1 MAVLLLCVVCAN
13 PSVQNTQQ
21 PIWKIVGTLP
31 DKQELDLLQESL
43 ETGRKRIEHFFGK
56 PFLNSFEVEVFPDRT
71 VFDQYFAKRWKVPK
85 TQSWMVASG
94 VGDKLTMLSRKVWKT
109 QASEHKPEDEPHYR
123 ELIGHELVHV
133 YHGQRNPTGD
143 FEGMD
148 DLGWLVEGL
157 AVYVSGQLDRS
168 HRLAAQDA
176 IRLGKGPRTLAN
188 AWSGKYRYGVCG
200 SMVQWIDQK
209 WGRASLDALMK
220 VTRQEDAM
228 KVLEIS
234 EKEFLIGW
242 EQFVKMAQQ
251 KTIVK

>member
-1 MAVLLLCVVCAN
+1 MALLLICALYAN
-13 PSVQNTQQ
+13 QSVQSTQQ
-21 PIWKIVGTLP
+21 PGWKIVGTLP
-31 DKQELDLLQESL
+31 DKQEMDLLLESL
-43 ETGRKRIEHFFGK
+43 DSGQKRIEQFFGK
-56 PFLNSFEVEVFPDRT
+56 PFSKPFEVEVFPDRPA
-71 VFDQYFAKRWKVPK
+71 FDQYFSKRWKVPK

-94 VGDKLTMLSRKVWKT
+94 VSDKLTMLSRKVWKT

-123 ELIGHELVHV
+123 ELIAHELVHV

-157 AVYVSGQLDRS
+157 AVYVSGQLDKS
-168 HRLAAQDA
+168 HRLAAHDA
-176 IRLGKGPRTLAN
+176 IRLGKGPRTLSN
-188 AWSGKYRYGVCG
+188 AWSGRYRYGVCG

-220 VTRQEDAM
+220 VTKQDDAL

-234 EKEFLIGW
+234 EKEFLHGW
-242 EQFVKMAQQ
+242 EQFVKLAEQ